1 MDIKKKA
8 DALVRK
14 HQTRNPFEII
24 LGLNVILVFAP
35 LTGVRGF
42 YQYFQRN
49 NIIYIDENLPP
60 HEQAFVCAHELGKKP
75 MLFLWI
81 HVRISILTDTNW
93 KQISLQWIFLSET
106 ILFLNIRSVP

>member
-14 HQTRNPFEII
+14 HQTRNPFELI

-42 YQYFQRN
+42 YQYC
-49 NIIYIDENLPP
+49 ELPI
-60 HEQAFVCAHELGKKP
+60 V
-75 MLFLWI
+75 
-81 HVRISILTDTNW
+81 
-93 KQISLQWIFLSET
+93 
-106 ILFLNIRSVP
+106 

>member
-49 NIIYIDENLPP
+49 NIDVVKI
-60 HEQAFVCAHELGKKP
+60 G
-75 MLFLWI
+75 
-81 HVRISILTDTNW
+81 
-93 KQISLQWIFLSET
+93 
-106 ILFLNIRSVP
+106 